1 MLQGLVL
8 LKAGMEGGG
17 LTLWNGLKAI
27 HNNLKSIMS
36 SKGKC
41 TGGHFEYEPH
51 LFRQNQSLK

>member
-8 LKAGMEGGG
+8 LKAGVEGGG
-17 LTLWNGLKAI
+17 LTLWNGLKA
-27 HNNLKSIMS
+27 NLKSIMS